1 MIVLT
6 ILHYNCQT
14 GNRTAEENSVINY
27 AADDRFEFDPKECNV
42 AEGKWVFNRSYKP
55 LYTDRSCP
63 YLDRQVSCVKNGR
76 EDSDYRKWEWQLD
89 DCILPRLNEIHLLYI
104 HTYIYISLL
113 LSLLM
118 LLFLHLI
125 FLKDKVSKYLR
136 ALD

>member
-14 GNRTAEENSVINY
+14 GNRTAEENLVINY

-42 AEGKWVFNRSYKP
+42 AEGKWVFNHSNKP

-76 EDSDYRKWEWQLD
+76 QDSDYRKWEWQLD
-89 DCILPRLNEIHLLYI
+89 DCILPRLNEILLLYI
-104 HTYIYISLL
+104 HTCIHLYI
-113 LSLLM
+113 
-118 LLFLHLI
+118 LI
-125 FLKDKVSKYLR
+125 IIITNVIVSSPYFSERQKYLNI
-136 ALD
+136 